1 MLAVLILRLR
11 CTASPKR
18 FEEPATRRTPTHTE
32 TVQELLNPKA
42 LWVEF
47 GIDDGIIVSVPL

>member
-1 MLAVLILRLR
+1 MVAVLILRPR

-18 FEEPATRRTPTHTE
+18 FEEHTARCTPTHTE

-42 LWVEF
+42 LWVKF
-47 GIDDGIIVSVPL
+47 GIDDGIIVSVLP